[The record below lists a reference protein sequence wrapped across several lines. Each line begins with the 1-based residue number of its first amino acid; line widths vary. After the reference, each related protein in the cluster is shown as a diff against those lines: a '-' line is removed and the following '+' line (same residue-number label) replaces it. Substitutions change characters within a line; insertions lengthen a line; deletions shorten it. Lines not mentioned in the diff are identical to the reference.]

1 MAKHVIVG
9 CAGLPRGLGW
19 PRYFQRLP
27 YLELGALLAGPVR
40 STVLRRWR
48 AAAPHSGA
56 FGVVAPAIITHT
68 PGPRGFGPRGWP
80 VPAGRP
86 HEVGGFRSSPPIAEA
101 VTAHTHALDLLAA
114 AAAIYRTP
122 PDFSPSAS
130 NREAMRRFFTE
141 VMPASAVG
149 DRVRVWQPSGL
160 WEPPAA
166 HAFARE
172 LGILCALDPLGADP
186 TNEHTAWWSELEG
199 DDAYFSV
206 SGLGRGRRTPPDQLE
221 ELAEIATRFQRAWVV
236 FATSE
241 PLPDAIRFAGL
252 VSSAE
257 GASSA
262 GGDDADDE
270 GDEAGD
276 DDDLDDDDLE
286 DSTGDDA

>member
-48 AAAPHSGA
+48 AAAPSTRA
-56 FGVVAPAIITHT
+56 FGVVAPALITHT
-68 PGPRGFGPRGWP
+68 PGPRGYGLRGWP
-80 VPAGRP
+80 VPAGRA
-86 HEVGGFRSSPPIAEA
+86 HEVGGFRAGPEVALA
-101 VTAHTHALDLLAA
+101 VTAHLHALELLDA

-122 PDFSPSAS
+122 PDFSPSAA
-130 NREAMRRFFTE
+130 NREVMRRFFTE
-141 VMPASAVG
+141 VMPPAVAG

-166 HAFARE
+166 LAFARE

-186 TNEHTAWWSELEG
+186 THEHAHLWAELAG
-199 DDAYFSV
+199 DDAYFV
-206 SGLGRGRRTPPDQLE
+206 ISGLTRGRRTPPDRLE
-221 ELAEIATRFQRAWVV
+221 ELAEIASRFQRAWVV

-241 PLPDAIRFAGL
+241 PLPDAIRFSTM
-252 VSSAE
+252 VSAT
-257 GASSA
+257 AS
-262 GGDDADDE
+262 DE
-270 GDEAGD
+270 STVDEP
-276 DDDLDDDDLE
+276 LDDDDDRE
-286 DSTGDDA
+286 EEPDHDDA

>member
-48 AAAPHSGA
+48 AAAPSKGA
-56 FGVVAPAIITHT
+56 FGVVAPAVVTHT

-80 VPAGRP
+80 TPAGRP
-86 HEVGGFRSSPPIAEA
+86 FEVGGFKATEA
-101 VTAHTHALDLLAA
+101 VAAGVSAHVTAMELLDASAA
-114 AAAIYRTP
+114 VFRTP
-122 PDFSPSAS
+122 PDFTPSTAH
-130 NREAMRRFFTE
+130 RDAMRRFFGE
-141 VMPASAVG
+141 VMTPEVVG
-149 DRVRVWQPSGL
+149 GRLRVWHPSGL

-186 TNEHTAWWSELEG
+186 LGDHAAWWAELDG
-199 DDAYFSV
+199 DEAYFTI
-206 SGLGRGRRTPPDQLE
+206 SGLGRGRRTPPDRLE
-221 ELAEIATRFQRAWVV
+221 ELAELAERFQRSWVV

-241 PLPDAIRFAGL
+241 PFPDAIRFLGL
-252 VSSAE
+252 VTDSGRTIDAVT
-257 GASSA
+257 
-262 GGDDADDE
+262 DDEDEDDGDE
-270 GDEAGD
+270 GDGD
-276 DDDLDDDDLE
+276 DHELDDE
-286 DSTGDDA
+286 DS

>member
-48 AAAPHSGA
+48 AAAPSTRA
-56 FGVVAPAIITHT
+56 FGVVAPALITHT
-68 PGPRGFGPRGWP
+68 PGPRGYGPRGWP
-80 VPAGRP
+80 VPAGRA
-86 HEVGGFRSSPPIAEA
+86 HEVGSFRAGPEISAA
-101 VTAHTHALDLLAA
+101 VTAHLHALELLDA

-122 PDFSPSAS
+122 PDFSPSSA
-130 NREAMRRFFTE
+130 NRDAMRRFFTE
-141 VMPASAVG
+141 VMPASVAG

-166 HAFARE
+166 LAFARE

-186 TNEHTAWWSELEG
+186 TNEHAHLWAELSG
-199 DDAYFSV
+199 DDAYFV
-206 SGLGRGRRTPPDQLE
+206 INGLARGRRTPPDRLE

-241 PLPDAIRFAGL
+241 PLPDAIRFTAM
-252 VSSAE
+252 VS
-257 GASSA
+257 GAA
-262 GGDDADDE
+262 DHGEVDEPDDDE
-270 GDEAGD
+270 DDELDETSEDDEA
-276 DDDLDDDDLE
+276 
-286 DSTGDDA
+286 